1 MRNYIFALLLLC
13 EIGFSQTNDS
23 IYLKKSSVFIELL
36 GNSVGL
42 IGINYDRIITEY
54 DNSYLNVTAGI
65 SPFIGVGSSYKYIS
79 IPVSINY
86 TSFKRSS
93 SHLELGVGLAYS
105 YYKDEE
111 SNRNCCERE
120 QMLFI
125 SRIGYKYQR
134 PQGGFNFKIGLTPT
148 FPLYIM
154 KDRNDNTDLL
164 YEVIK
169 DIEMYLHFIGLA
181 LGYTF

>member
-13 EIGFSQTNDS
+13 GIGFSQTNDT
-23 IYLKKSSVFIELL
+23 IQLKKSSVFVELL
-36 GNSVGL
+36 GNSVNY
-42 IGINYDRIITEY
+42 ISINYDRIIAEY
-54 DNSYLNVTAGI
+54 NNSYLNVTAGI
-65 SPFIGVGSSYKYIS
+65 SPIVGAKSKYIS

-111 SNRNCCERE
+111 PNHNCCERE
-120 QMLFI
+120 QILLI

-148 FPLYIM
+148 LPLYIM
-154 KDRNDNTDLL
+154 KDRKENAGFL
-164 YEVIK
+164 YEAIK
-169 DIEMYLHFIGLA
+169 DIELLLHYIGLT